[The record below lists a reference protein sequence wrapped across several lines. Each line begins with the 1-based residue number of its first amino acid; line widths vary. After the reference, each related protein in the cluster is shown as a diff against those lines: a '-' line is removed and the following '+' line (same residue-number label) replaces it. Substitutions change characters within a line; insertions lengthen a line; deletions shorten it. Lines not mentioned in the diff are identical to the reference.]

1 MWIADQWKDYEVLDT
16 SGGEKLERWGDYLLV
31 RPDPQVI
38 WNTPKDLPGWRKMN
52 GHYYRSSKGGGE
64 LQMVLIARALTIFPS
79 MLVLDEP
86 ESNLDFKNQL
96 IILETIQKLS
106 KNRGISAIVNTHYP
120 EHALK
125 ISDKALLLN
134 QDGTNIFGDAAEV
147 INVENMRHSFSV
159 QVHINQFSVDGREYR
174 SVVPLH
180 LV

>member
-1 MWIADQWKDYEVLDT
+1 
-16 SGGEKLERWGDYLLV
+16 
-31 RPDPQVI
+31 
-38 WNTPKDLPGWRKMN
+38 
-52 GHYYRSSKGGGE
+52 
-64 LQMVLIARALTIFPS
+64 MVLIARALTISPS

-134 QDGTNIFGDAAEV
+134 QDGTNVFGNADAV

-159 QVHINQFSVDGREYR
+159 QVHINQFSVDGRDYR

>member
-1 MWIADQWKDYEVLDT
+1 MAWSAMEEIGIAELSDRPYTQL
-16 SGGEKLERWGDYLLV
+16 SGGQRQLV
-31 RPDPQVI
+31 
-38 WNTPKDLPGWRKMN
+38 LM
-52 GHYYRSSKGGGE
+52 
-64 LQMVLIARALTIFPS
+64 ARALAQDTPVLI
-79 MLVLDEP
+79 LDEP
-86 ESNLDFKNQL
+86 TSALDFKNQL

-106 KNRGISAIVNTHYP
+106 KTRGISAIVNTHYP

-134 QDGTNIFGDAAEV
+134 QDGTNVFGNADEV

-159 QVHINQFSVDGREYR
+159 QVHINQFSVDGRDYR